1 MKKIISLIICLIMIV
16 SVFGGCMVQKKD
28 GVALTVG
35 DVEMSASEFAYYIY
49 MCKVQLAQEQGVT
62 LTDEAAEKE
71 FLDTKNGDVTNR
83 QVICDNAV
91 KEAEK
96 LLVQYNKAVEM
107 GLELTE
113 DDSARCVNDITSM
126 KTQMGGAEAYEQQ
139 LAQLGTTP
147 RAFEELYKK
156 NIVASK
162 LFDKLSTDGT
172 LEVTD
177 EQTSEYIKNN
187 YVKAAHILFSMMDT
201 STNEMYDEA
210 TIASK
215 KQLAEDTL
223 KKINDGEDFNKLM
236 NELSEDPGLE
246 TSPDGY
252 VFTKGEMVPEFEE
265 TAFGLEENKVSG
277 VVETSYGY
285 HIIKRLP
292 LEVNEE
298 LIAQYGPSAKTMC
311 QADKLDELTEGWKKD
326 FKTSLNEKEIKN
338 FK

>member
-1 MKKIISLIICLIMIV
+1 MIV

-35 DVEMSASEFAYYIY
+35 DVEMSASEFAYYVY

-62 LTDEAAEKE
+62 LGDEAAEKE

-83 QVICDNAV
+83 EVICDNAV

-126 KTQMGGAEAYEQQ
+126 KTQMGGVEAYEQQ
-139 LAQLGTTP
+139 LEQFGTTP
-147 RAFEELYKK
+147 HAFEELYKK

-292 LEVNEE
+292 LEINEE
-298 LIAQYGPSAKTMC
+298 LIAQYGPGAKTMC
-311 QADKLDELTEGWKKD
+311 QAEKLDELTEEWKND
-326 FKTSLNEKEIKN
+326 FKTSLNDKEIKN